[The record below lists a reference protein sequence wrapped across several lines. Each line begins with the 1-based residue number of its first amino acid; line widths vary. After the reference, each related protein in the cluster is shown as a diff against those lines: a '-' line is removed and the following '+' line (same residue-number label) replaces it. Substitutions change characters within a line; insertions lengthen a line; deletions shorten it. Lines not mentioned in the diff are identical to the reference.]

1 MTWRGTLPAACWE
14 AREATAIIPVEAE
27 SASNGVFLATHTSIP
42 ILLRDR
48 VDSAVG
54 GTIVDE
60 HNLRRAVEEL
70 PADQPIIPILGKSG
84 TGKSHLI
91 RWLRINL
98 KPNDATRL
106 IFVPKHRMS
115 LRGILELILE
125 HATSERAAE
134 LRAKVAAASDAA
146 ADETTA
152 QLRLRNELAVLVETR
167 GADKD
172 GTPEENDLRAFL
184 ASAEGLPALLG
195 DPVFR
200 RRLLADNG
208 PIARLVREKLSGKG
222 SEDKEDAFGFT
233 AADLDLSVDDVSK
246 AGVDAASV
254 ASALASDAP
263 LRDLAAK
270 MLNEQLGPAVS
281 EVFGIG
287 GDDLKQ
293 LLVELRLDLHLQGLE
308 LLLLIED
315 FSIFQGIQGGLIDAI
330 TLLPTETLAL
340 CPMRVVMA
348 VTTGYFVNQM
358 PETVYTRTY
367 KVFDLELPADKT
379 APFDPARFAAR
390 YLNAVRVGSQEIDKH
405 RTGERPE
412 PNQCLQCPVR
422 DKCHQAFGE
431 VEGVGLFPFSRT
443 ALDRAIRSQSKGDAF
458 VARDVL
464 TRVLRPVLHRDQ
476 TELDEGRF
484 PSTGFES
491 DFRTGALDILD
502 NVEDQV
508 RLRTPGDPALSER
521 RVRMVRFWGPGHGPQ
536 NLHPTI
542 HEAFAIPPLPDLI
555 TEQQTLPLQ
564 PPAQEPVR
572 PLDGTQTPIVVD
584 PPLPPLTPPPARP
597 SPAASKPPLVQAV
610 DEWHKTGQL
619 VQSHRNDLRKIVHTA
634 IIGCLGLE
642 DGFGGD
648 SGDWVRARAEL
659 APSFDA
665 NTSIALDGSGLQT
678 ALISIDHRNVE
689 DVRVLRALA
698 WVNAKESWENVEQG
712 DALQSLC
719 VNKVQEWADSVSA
732 SLLPAQGD
740 DAELAR
746 LVHALLSVSRVLG
759 IADSYKSDALSRV
772 KALFARPSKL
782 ADPVQRPY
790 IRRLQDRYT
799 SADPKADRNLL
810 QRRLLRLTSY
820 RQGTGKPL
828 AIDLP
833 RLVRAI
839 RDDAAEAPWP
849 AHVPEQIRK
858 VADDVKK
865 RTTMLDPVLDETR
878 RLVPDVSDLGGDVA
892 EVAHALNTLLSDLAA
907 LGRSANSINPSAL
920 HDAVKSV
927 KAGDLKKVTDLRK
940 GLDAWPTL
948 TADQRLRLM
957 TLDEGPALRIRA
969 WLDPALEAVNA
980 LEQQLQAGPAS
991 EAQREYDETLQRLVA
1006 GLETLSRE
1014 VMDVVGPEGGA

>member
-1 MTWRGTLPAACWE
+1 MTWRGTLPAACWK
-14 AREATAIIPVEAE
+14 AREAPAIIPVEAE
-27 SASNGVFLATHTSIP
+27 STSNGVFLATHTSIP

-146 ADETTA
+146 ADNTTA

-270 MLNEQLGPAVS
+270 MFNEQLGPAVS

-293 LLVELRLDLHLQGLE
+293 LLVELRLDLHRQGLE

-358 PETVYTRTY
+358 PETVYTRTH

-379 APFDPARFAAR
+379 APFDPARFASR

-412 PNQCLQCPVR
+412 PNHCLQCPVR

-443 ALDRAIRSQSKGDAF
+443 ALHRAIRSQSKGDAF

-508 RLRTPGDPALSER
+508 RLRTPGNPELSER

-542 HEAFAIPPLPDLI
+542 HEAFAIPALPYLI
-555 TEQQTLPLQ
+555 TEQQNLPHQ
-564 PPAQEPVR
+564 SAAQEPVR
-572 PLDGTQTPIVVD
+572 PMNGTQTPIAVA
-584 PPLPPLTPPPARP
+584 PPTPPPPTSAPARP
-597 SPAASKPPLVQAV
+597 SPAASKPTLVQAV
-610 DEWHKTGQL
+610 DEWHNTGQL

-634 IIGCLGLE
+634 VIGCLGLE
-642 DGFGGD
+642 DGYGGD
-648 SGDWVRARAEL
+648 GGDWTKARAEFT
-659 APSFDA
+659 PSFDA
-665 NTSIALDGSGLQT
+665 KTSISLDGSALQT

-698 WVNAKESWENVEQG
+698 WVNAKGSWEDVPQG

-719 VNKVQEWADSVSA
+719 VNRVQEWADSVSA
-732 SLLPAQGD
+732 FLLPSEGD
-740 DAELAR
+740 DAELGR
-746 LVHALLSVSRVLG
+746 LAHALLSVSKALG
-759 IADSYKSDALSRV
+759 ITDSYKSETLSRV
-772 KALFARPSKL
+772 KALFASPPKL
-782 ADPVQRPY
+782 ADPVRPHM
-790 IRRLQDRYT
+790 RQLQDRLV
-799 SADPKADRNLL
+799 DPKADRNLL
-810 QRRLLRLTSY
+810 QQRLLRLTSY
-820 RQGTGKPL
+820 RQGSGKPL

-833 RLVRAI
+833 RLVRAM
-839 RDDAAEAPWP
+839 RDDAGEAPWP
-849 AHVPEQIRK
+849 EHVPEQIRK
-858 VADDVKK
+858 AADDIQK
-865 RTTMLDPVLDETR
+865 RTTTLDPMLEETR
-878 RLVPDVSDLGGDVA
+878 RLAPDVSDLGGDVA
-892 EVAHALNTLLSDLAA
+892 QVAHSLNTLLSDLAA
-907 LGRSANSINPSAL
+907 LGQSANSINLPAL
-920 HDAVKSV
+920 HDAAKAVKPS
-927 KAGDLKKVTDLRK
+927 DLKKVTDLTE

-957 TLDEGPALRIRA
+957 TQDERPALRIRA
-969 WLDPALEAVNA
+969 WLEPALEAVNA
-980 LEQQLQAGPAS
+980 LEQKLQAGPAS
-991 EAQREYDETLQRLVA
+991 EAQREYEETLQRLAA

-1014 VMDVVGPEGGA
+1014 VKDVAGCEGGA